1 MALSPFATDED
12 RMGVVAE
19 TEQPSK
25 TYAFDFD
32 RGEFTGAFIDET
44 EAIRQFIRKTL
55 VTSRYRFLIY
65 DREYGNE
72 LESLIGE
79 DVTQELLESEIPR
92 IVQDAL
98 LYDERIDD
106 VYDFEITKE
115 PGNDAVVV
123 AFSVTTADGQELQEE
138 VTL

>member
-12 RMGVVAE
+12 RMTVVAE
-19 TEQPSK
+19 TTQPSK

-32 RGEFTGAFIDET
+32 SGEFTGAFIDDK

-55 VTSRYRFLIY
+55 VTARYRFLIY
-65 DREYGNE
+65 DRDYGSE
-72 LESLIGE
+72 LETLLGA
-79 DVTQELLESEIPR
+79 DVTTEFLESEIPR
-92 IVQDAL
+92 IIQDAL

-106 VYDFEITKE
+106 VYDFDITRE
-115 PGNDAVVV
+115 PGSDAVVV